1 MSESVNYLV
10 EILYKKDEL
19 DLLSYFLVLTQRNL
33 LVMREFLRE
42 RLIDFMESERN
53 IWRGEIN
60 RMISLILANEGVWII
75 LIFLLSLGVLSYYKS
90 MKPDNEYVKD
100 LSKALLGS
108 FVALA
113 VIFSGYFFFHSEYG
127 LFDKL
132 VSGEVIVGVAVAFPV
147 LFTWYRKDQKEKADS
162 KAIQEEEK
170 KRQKERYAY
179 QVYTDLKSDYLAWF
193 NSFYR
198 DNMNPNIALVNLEQ
212 IIDRGKMLNTISGIE
227 TNYSIDF
234 RSLFVAI
241 QEKLKERSI
250 ENEEINKINSMY
262 DSWRIINNKII
273 SIILEDKNDIKNAE
287 EVYAIDFI
295 HHHAKNAEEVYA
307 IDFTKKPDMLKN
319 YVRASRFIGCK
330 FNSEK
335 LIEFIEGD
343 GQYEFDNTFLDEKL
357 TSQQLSRI
365 ENDVKLKS
373 YFYTDSYGKTSLF
386 DIGQEKAEQAID
398 GDQEILDEEQ
408 EQGSEGTQPTAEQAI
423 DGKQGMMDKE
433 QSSEAPP
440 STIEKT
446 TSEPS
451 LSVNEIYENR
461 DLSDFGEINKFVE
474 CQQSIKVTLND
485 DNSNIKQQIFDALKR
500 FKEKGSNTM
509 PFDTMTKDNS
519 FVSRSKN
526 FVPEMKADDQK
537 TWKWHSWNVLT
548 NSKTKDTNIE
558 FFIFAVEISK
568 NIFECIVIKREN
580 LKELLTKKTQ
590 TKDERYFFYFASK
603 NEG

>member
-1 MSESVNYLV
+1 
-10 EILYKKDEL
+10 
-19 DLLSYFLVLTQRNL
+19 
-33 LVMREFLRE
+33 
-42 RLIDFMESERN
+42 
-53 IWRGEIN
+53 
-60 RMISLILANEGVWII
+60 MISLILANEGVWII

-170 KRQKERYAY
+170 KKQKERYAY

-262 DSWRIINNKII
+262 DSWRIINNKLI
-273 SIILEDKNDIKNAE
+273 SIIKDKND
-287 EVYAIDFI
+287 
-295 HHHAKNAEEVYA
+295 AKNAEEVYA
-307 IDFTKKPDMLKN
+307 IDFTQDSSLLQKYTRSSKF
-319 YVRASRFIGCK
+319 YGCK
-330 FNSEK
+330 FK
-335 LIEFIEGD
+335 PKDFIDFIRQND
-343 GQYEFDNTFLDEKL
+343 GFYEFYYTLMEKNL
-357 TSQQLSRI
+357 TSDELSEI
-365 ENDVKLKS
+365 KDEVKLES

-386 DIGQEKAEQAID
+386 DIGQENAEQAIDGNQGMMDKEQSSEETSPTVEQAID
-398 GDQEILDEEQ
+398 GDQEILDEKQ
-408 EQGSEGTQPTAEQAI
+408 EQGSEGGTPTI
-423 DGKQGMMDKE
+423 NDVHILKQ
-433 QSSEAPP
+433 S
-440 STIEKT
+440 
-446 TSEPS
+446 TSES
-451 LSVNEIYENR
+451 FSSVDPIYENR
-461 DLSDFGEINKFVE
+461 DLSDYGAINEFIEYKK
-474 CQQSIKVTLND
+474 SIKVPIND
-485 DNSNIKQQIFDALKR
+485 DKSSIKERILYALKQ
-500 FKEKGSNTM
+500 KTEN
-509 PFDTMTKDNS
+509 DEMTKDNS
-519 FVSRSKN
+519 FISKSKN
-526 FVPEMKADDQK
+526 FVPEMKDNEQK
-537 TWKWHSWNVLT
+537 EWKWHSWNVLT
-548 NSKTKDTNIE
+548 KSKTEDNKIE
-558 FFIFAVEISK
+558 FFIFAVEISEK
-568 NIFECIVIKREN
+568 EFECIVIKREN
-580 LKELLTKKTQ
+580 LKKLLAMKRQ
-590 TKDERYFFYFASK
+590 TKDERYFFYFARS
-603 NEG
+603 